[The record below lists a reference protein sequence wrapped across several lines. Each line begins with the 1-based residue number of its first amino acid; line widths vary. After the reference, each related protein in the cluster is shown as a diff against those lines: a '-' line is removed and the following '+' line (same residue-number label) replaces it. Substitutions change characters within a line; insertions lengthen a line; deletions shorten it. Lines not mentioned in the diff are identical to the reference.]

1 MTRRRGR
8 PLLRTGMVGG
18 TDQAPKK
25 LEQGRRQYEEAAV
38 AAPAVAPAAAP
49 LAPAGGLSDAQF
61 VGS

>member
-8 PLLRTGMVGG
+8 PLLRTGMVG

-49 LAPAGGLSDAQF
+49 LAPAGGLSDVQF